1 MDFIIKKEHFK
12 QCLIDVWLKI
22 TYFGKNI
29 WYFNFFKD
37 FEEKLM
43 RFETKDIN
51 ATESVW
57 LSATPS
63 NR

>member
-1 MDFIIKKEHFK
+1 MFDR
-12 QCLIDVWLKI
+12 CMA
-22 TYFGKNI
+22 KNNI
-29 WYFNFFKD
+29 FWQKYLVFQFFKD